1 MDKVFLSQNNY
12 GLLHEIIKTTIMNRY
27 EYDIDEHR
35 EANFLNK
42 LLNIMK
48 QIFEDRSKFNL
59 PEDMNL
65 VDKIK
70 QLNKYTLDF
79 IIPHFSK
86 IVQHSIQNKKQEP
99 VQIHPK
105 ISNYAERN
113 TIHTRM
119 ISNDN
124 NFNVMSNDNSQLLN
138 PEKPDSIDFS
148 LPIDNSSF
156 PMDKFNEMQK
166 ARENELKQLETEKKK
181 KENPQP
187 KVNKNEEEITPS
199 GIINQKNMIEQA
211 SDMISFEKMNSMK
224 EDRDRKFEQKLA
236 ELAKERD
243 VVFKKSLPEPNGSD
257 SAINVEAVEEFKADK
272 TFLEERNDGV
282 FMKNTLPENPTELF
296 KPDPSIE
303 KQFLERSTKNDI
315 IKEDDLMIK
324 QPVDTNVYT
333 EYITIDSRDDLKLNQ
348 PSGPTGTES
357 KFTVYF
363 PWKRF
368 KNIKEITMTSARI
381 PFESQPSVSPGSKI
395 EDEPYLLV
403 SIDELGGSL
412 YNSNNKNIKYFSKI
426 YNGYNG
432 HTFGGVLQT
441 LTYDVDMT
449 TKAYNIHNLSSLEKM
464 TLSITDFRGNLFSG
478 MTLSSSNKKCF
489 SFTFQVDY
497 TIGDANEHINSN
509 MV

>member
-1 MDKVFLSQNNY
+1 MVK
-12 GLLHEIIKTTIMNRY
+12 H
-27 EYDIDEHR
+27 
-35 EANFLNK
+35 A
-42 LLNIMK
+42 
-48 QIFEDRSKFNL
+48 SK
-59 PEDMNL
+59 M
-65 VDKIK
+65 V
-70 QLNKYTLDF
+70 T
-79 IIPHFSK
+79 
-86 IVQHSIQNKKQEP
+86 
-99 VQIHPK
+99 
-105 ISNYAERN
+105 
-113 TIHTRM
+113 
-119 ISNDN
+119 
-124 NFNVMSNDNSQLLN
+124 
-138 PEKPDSIDFS
+138 
-148 LPIDNSSF
+148 
-156 PMDKFNEMQK
+156 
-166 ARENELKQLETEKKK
+166 
-181 KENPQP
+181 
-187 KVNKNEEEITPS
+187 
-199 GIINQKNMIEQA
+199 
-211 SDMISFEKMNSMK
+211 FEKMNSMK

-257 SAINVEAVEEFKADK
+257 NVVNVEAVEEFKADK

-315 IKEDDLMIK
+315 LTEEDLMIK

-333 EYITIDSRDDLKLNQ
+333 EYITIDSRDDLKLNLQ
-348 PSGPTGTES
+348 PEGTATETES

-368 KNIKEITMTSARI
+368 KNIKEITMTSAMI
-381 PFESQPSVSPGSKI
+381 PYDSQPEESPLSGKI
-395 EDEPYLLV
+395 DEEPYLLV
-403 SIDELGGSL
+403 SIEELGGSL

-432 HTFGGVLQT
+432 TVTTALKAIK
-441 LTYDVDMT
+441 YKVDMT
-449 TKAYNIHNLSSLEKM
+449 TKEYNIHNLSSLEKM
-464 TLSITDFRGNLFSG
+464 TVRVTDYKGNLFTG